1 MAIPYVREIEF
12 EYGKVEQVSPLIR
25 RVIANNPG
33 PFTFVGTG
41 VYIVGRGEVAVI
53 DPGPHDEVH
62 FDALKAA
69 LEGETVTHV
78 LVTHGHSD
86 HSPLAQPLADWAGCK
101 TYSKNCG
108 VPTAK
113 GELGSADDLG
123 FMPDVMVGD
132 GDSFSGPGW
141 TIDVIETPGHTCNHL
156 CFGLREENACFSG
169 DHIMGWS
176 TTVVAPPD
184 GDMGDYM
191 DSLEK
196 VRRLGFE
203 TLWPTHGSPIEGA
216 AFVDEFISEYAAH
229 RRAREAAI
237 VQQLKAGQTSIPEMV
252 EVMYADVDRKLY
264 PAAAMSVLGHM
275 LELIKTGQVRADDE
289 SPTVRSVF
297 QFVSETAA

>member
-1 MAIPYVREIEF
+1 MAIPYIKKFEF
-12 EYGKVEQVSPLIR
+12 EYGRVEQVSPLIR
-25 RVIANNPG
+25 RVVANNPG

-41 VYIVGRGEVAVI
+41 VYIIGRGEVAVI
-53 DPGPHDEVH
+53 DPGPHDETH
-62 FDALKAA
+62 FQALKAA

-86 HSPLAQPLADWAGCK
+86 HSPLAQPLAEWAGCK
-101 TYSKNCG
+101 TYAKNCG

-123 FMPDVMVGD
+123 FIPDVMVGD

-184 GDMGDYM
+184 GDMADYM
-191 DSLEK
+191 NSLEK
-196 VRRLGFE
+196 IRAMQFDI
-203 TLWPTHGSPIEGA
+203 LWPTHGAPVRGK
-216 AFVDEFISEYAAH
+216 AFVDEFITEYAAH
-229 RRAREAAI
+229 RRAREAS
-237 VQQLKAGQTSIPEMV
+237 VLDHLSRGETSIPAMV
-252 EVMYADVDRKLY
+252 EVMYADVDKRLH

-275 LELIKTGQVRADDE
+275 LQLVKEGRVLSPDTA
-289 SPTVRSVF
+289 PTVRS
-297 QFVSETAA
+297 QFKLASKAA

>member
-1 MAIPYVREIEF
+1 MGIPYVREIEF

-33 PFTFVGTG
+33 PFTYVGTG
-41 VYIVGRGEVAVI
+41 VYIVGKGEVAVI
-53 DPGPHDEVH
+53 DPGPHDEEH
-62 FDALKAA
+62 FKALKAA
-69 LEGETVTHV
+69 LDGETITHV

-86 HSPLAQPLADWAGCK
+86 HSPLAMPLAEWAGCK
-101 TYSKNCG
+101 TYAKNCG

-141 TIDVIETPGHTCNHL
+141 TLDVIETPGHTCNHL

-191 DSLEK
+191 RSLEK
-196 VRRLGFE
+196 VRAMGFE
-203 TLWPTHGSPIEGA
+203 TLWPTHGSPIEGKG
-216 AFVDEFISEYAAH
+216 FVDEFIQAYAAH

-237 VQQLKAGQTSIPEMV
+237 LDQLATGQTSIPAMV
-252 EVMYADVDRKLY
+252 EVMYADVNKALH

-275 LELIKTGQVRADDE
+275 IELVKQGRVKASSDE
-289 SPTVRSVF
+289 PTVRT
-297 QFVSETAA
+297 QFELVSKAA

>member
-33 PFTFVGTG
+33 PFTYVGTG
-41 VYIVGRGEVAVI
+41 VYIIGQGEVAVI
-53 DPGPHDEVH
+53 DPGPHDTAH

-123 FMPDVMVGD
+123 FMPDVKVGD
-132 GDSFSGPGW
+132 GDSFTGPGW
-141 TIDVIETPGHTCNHL
+141 TLDVIETPGHTCNHL

-191 DSLEK
+191 RSLEK
-196 VRRLGFE
+196 VRQLGFE
-203 TLWPTHGSPIEGA
+203 TLWPTHGSPVRGK
-216 AFVDEFISEYAAH
+216 AFVDEFITEYAAH
-229 RRAREAAI
+229 RRAREASI
-237 VQQLKAGQTSIPEMV
+237 LERLKAGQTLIPEMV
-252 EVMYADVDRKLY
+252 RVMYADVDKALY

-275 LELIKTGQVRADDE
+275 LELIKTGQVRASDD
-289 SPTVRSVF
+289 SPTVRTKFHLVNADA
-297 QFVSETAA
+297 V

>member
-1 MAIPYVREIEF
+1 MAIPYIREIEF
-12 EYGKVEQVSPLIR
+12 EYGVVEQVSPLIR

-33 PFTFVGTG
+33 PFTYVGTG
-41 VYIVGRGEVAVI
+41 VYIIGHGEVAVI
-53 DPGPHDEVH
+53 DPGPENADH
-62 FDALKAA
+62 FEALKKA

-86 HSPLAQPLADWAGCK
+86 HSPLATPLAEWAGCK
-101 TYSKNCG
+101 TYAKNCG

-123 FMPDVMVGD
+123 FMPDVKVGD
-132 GDSFSGPGW
+132 GDVISGPGW
-141 TIDVIETPGHTCNHL
+141 TLDVIETPGHTCNHL
-156 CFGLREENACFSG
+156 CFGLREENACLSG

-191 DSLEK
+191 RSLDKIQAME
-196 VRRLGFE
+196 FD
-203 TLWPTHGSPIEGA
+203 TLWPTHGSPVRGKE
-216 AFVDEFISEYAAH
+216 FVDRFITEYANH

-237 VQQLKAGQTSIPEMV
+237 LDQMRSGQTSIPEMV
-252 EVMYADVDRKLY
+252 KVMYADVDKRLH

-275 LELIKTGQVRADDE
+275 IELIKTGVAVSPDDK
-289 SPTVRSVF
+289 PTVRSHFELVK
-297 QFVSETAA
+297 SAA

>member
-1 MAIPYVREIEF
+1 MGIPFIKDIDF

-41 VYIVGRGEVAVI
+41 VYIIGHGKVAVI
-53 DPGPHDEVH
+53 DPGPMQEDH
-62 FDALKAA
+62 FEALKSA

-101 TYSKNCG
+101 TYAKNCG

-123 FMPDVMVGD
+123 FEPDVQVGD
-132 GDSFSGPGW
+132 GDVISGPGW
-141 TIDVIETPGHTCNHL
+141 TLDVIETPGHTCNHI
-156 CFGLREENACFSG
+156 CFGLREENACLTG

-176 TTVVAPPD
+176 TTIVAPPD

-191 DSLEK
+191 RSLDKIEA
-196 VRRLGFE
+196 LNFDI
-203 TLWPTHGSPIEGA
+203 LWPTHGSPIREDVNG
-216 AFVDEFISEYAAH
+216 FIQAYRQH
-229 RRAREAAI
+229 RLDRESAI
-237 VQQLKAGQTSIPEMV
+237 IKHLKAGETNIPRMV
-252 EVMYADVDRKLY
+252 EVMYANVEKRLHA
-264 PAAAMSVLGHM
+264 AAAMSVLGHM
-275 LELIKTGQVRADDE
+275 LKLVEDGMVETTDANPTTRSEFHWKALQKTA
-289 SPTVRSVF
+289 
-297 QFVSETAA
+297 

>member
-1 MAIPYVREIEF
+1 MAIPYVRDIEF
-12 EYGKVEQVSPLIR
+12 EYGVVQQVSPLIR

-33 PFTFVGTG
+33 PFTYVGTG

-53 DPGPHDEVH
+53 DPGPDDAVH
-62 FDALKAA
+62 FAALKAA
-69 LEGETVTHV
+69 LAGETVTHV
-78 LVTHGHSD
+78 LVSHGHSD

-123 FMPDVMVGD
+123 FMPDVKVGD
-132 GDSFSGPGW
+132 GTVISGPGW
-141 TIDVIETPGHTCNHL
+141 TLDVIETPGHTCNHL

-191 DSLEK
+191 RSLEK
-196 VRRLGFE
+196 IRALNFDI
-203 TLWPTHGSPIEGA
+203 LWPAHGDPVRGKD
-216 AFVDEFISEYAAH
+216 FVNHFITEYAEH
-229 RRAREAAI
+229 RRERERAI
-237 VQQLKAGQTSIPEMV
+237 LFHLSSGERSIPNMV
-252 EVMYADVDRKLY
+252 KDMYKDVDKRLH

-275 LELIKTGQVRADDE
+275 VELIKTGRVATADAK
-289 SPTVRSVF
+289 PTVRSEFELVRT
-297 QFVSETAA
+297 TA

>member
-1 MAIPYVREIEF
+1 MAIPYIREIEF
-12 EYGKVEQVSPLIR
+12 EYGVVEQVSPLIR

-33 PFTFVGTG
+33 PFTYVGTG
-41 VYIVGRGEVAVI
+41 VYIIGHGEVAVI
-53 DPGPHDEVH
+53 DPGPENADH
-62 FDALKAA
+62 FEALKKA

-86 HSPLAQPLADWAGCK
+86 HSPLATPLAEWAGCK
-101 TYSKNCG
+101 TYAKNCG

-123 FMPDVMVGD
+123 FMPDVKVGD
-132 GDSFSGPGW
+132 GDVISGPGW
-141 TIDVIETPGHTCNHL
+141 TLDVIETPGHTCNHL
-156 CFGLREENACFSG
+156 CFGLREENACLSG

-191 DSLEK
+191 RSLDKIQAME
-196 VRRLGFE
+196 FD
-203 TLWPTHGSPIEGA
+203 TLWPTHGSPVRGKE
-216 AFVDEFISEYAAH
+216 FVDRFITEYANH

-237 VQQLKAGQTSIPEMV
+237 LDQMRSGQTSIHEMV
-252 EVMYADVDRKLY
+252 KVMYADVDKRLH

-275 LELIKTGQVRADDE
+275 IELIKTGVAVSPDDK
-289 SPTVRSVF
+289 PTVRSHFELVK
-297 QFVSETAA
+297 SAA